1 MCSPQQC
8 FEGKVLVEQL
18 INEEKFATE
27 FVCQICRTHVVGN
40 NPKLT
45 KCSHMFC
52 GDCLADYFD
61 QNTNKKNGSAPCPVC
76 ASSLNKESD
85 VFLIEKSSALLW
97 RMLKGLKIKCAS
109 KQGPCVGKCCK
120 WTGEYA
126 DYGRHLQAAADASA
140 KVQELEEVIVAAPST
155 KELPPSPS
163 TCSQCSPALSEESSS
178 DDNGKDSS
186 SEDDWRQS
194 HLDNSIPPISP
205 VNLEEPLGQ
214 DLSALIRGWMDL
226 EPDSDAL
233 PIAIEGVSAPPPSMS
248 ASDAIKSRRDAIC
261 EGMDFLVPLPAKMK
275 AKKEKSIQA
284 HVAQSQAQA
293 QASYQWHLYAQY
305 QMAYARQYQMTQMA
319 HAARVHQAM
328 QFQLQQQHLLAQ
340 VSR

>member
-1 MCSPQQC
+1 M
-8 FEGKVLVEQL
+8 
-18 INEEKFATE
+18 
-27 FVCQICRTHVVGN
+27 VGN

-61 QNTNKKNGSAPCPVC
+61 QNTNKKKGSAPCPVC

-97 RMLKGLKIKCAS
+97 RMLKGLKVKCAS
-109 KQGPCVGKCCK
+109 KQGACVGKCCK
-120 WTGEYA
+120 WTGECA
-126 DYGRHLQAAADASA
+126 DYWRHLQAAVDASA
-140 KVQELEEVIVAAPST
+140 KVQELEEVIVSAPT
-155 KELPPSPS
+155 IKESPPSPS
-163 TCSQCSPALSEESSS
+163 TCSQCSPALSEELSS
-178 DDNGKDSS
+178 DDNGKDSSSS

-205 VNLEEPLGQ
+205 VSLEEPLGQ
-214 DLSALIRGWMDL
+214 DLSALIQGWMDL
-226 EPDSDAL
+226 EPDSDDRTP
-233 PIAIEGVSAPPPSMS
+233 PIAIEGVSAPPPSML
-248 ASDAIKSRRDAIC
+248 ASDAIAGRRNAVW
-261 EGMDFLVPLPAKMK
+261 ELENFVVPSPAKTK

-284 HVAQSQAQA
+284 HAAQSQAQA

-305 QMAYARQYQMTQMA
+305 QIAYARQYQMTQMA
-319 HAARVHQAM
+319 HAARMHQAM

>member
-1 MCSPQQC
+1 M
-8 FEGKVLVEQL
+8 
-18 INEEKFATE
+18 
-27 FVCQICRTHVVGN
+27 VGN

-61 QNTNKKNGSAPCPVC
+61 QNTNKKKGSAPCPVC

-97 RMLKGLKIKCAS
+97 RMLKGLKVKCAS
-109 KQGPCVGKCCK
+109 KQGACVGKCCK

-126 DYGRHLQAAADASA
+126 DYWRHLQAAADASA
-140 KVQELEEVIVAAPST
+140 EVQEQLEEVIFPAPT
-155 KELPPSPS
+155 IKESPPSPS

-194 HLDNSIPPISP
+194 HLDNSAPSISP

-214 DLSALIRGWMDL
+214 DLSALIQGWMDL
-226 EPDSDAL
+226 EPDSDDRTL
-233 PIAIEGVSAPPPSMS
+233 PIAIEGVCAPPPSMS
-248 ASDAIKSRRDAIC
+248 ASDAIASRRNAIASRRNAIC
-261 EGMDFLVPLPAKMK
+261 ELENFVVPSPTKMK
-275 AKKEKSIQA
+275 AKKEKTIQA
-284 HVAQSQAQA
+284 HAAQNQAQA

-305 QMAYARQYQMTQMA
+305 QLAYAQQYQMTQMA